1 MLTRVVI
8 GKGSTATKPRPV
20 SNDDFVLV
28 DIPKYAGEWPQL
40 CQVVSALVKRFQN
53 DRLDPMQ
60 EKNSRNAGKKEAWTE
75 KINKQQILSSAFKL
89 TPSGDIPKKVIR
101 DELESCKHHYYM
113 YHP

>member
-28 DIPKYAGEWPQL
+28 DIPQYAGEWPQL

-75 KINKQQILSSAFKL
+75 KINKQQIWSSAFKL

-101 DELESCKHHYYM
+101 DELESYKHHYYM